1 MAEQKVLSNVYC
13 QKGYGSVYWVIPS
26 SSTTAWCPVSG
37 SGNCVDCLVIASSEI
52 GTDHQVKKK
61 KQ

>member
-1 MAEQKVLSNVYC
+1 MAEDKRSYNVSC
-13 QKGYGSVYWVIPS
+13 PKGYGSIHWVIPS

-37 SGNCVDCLVIASSEI
+37 SKNCVECRAIASSEI
-52 GTDHQVKKK
+52 GDDCQVKEK